1 LPWPLLPSETPVQAL
16 IVEDNQLALDLM
28 AGLREQ
34 GIWVPAIRPPT
45 VPKGTARLRISL
57 SAAHSIEQVDQLA
70 GALQALAAN
79 HAGADSRR
87 ISRSTVG

>member
-1 LPWPLLPSETPVQAL
+1 VQAL

-45 VPKGTARLRISL
+45 VPKDTARLRISL
-57 SAAHSIEQVDQLA
+57 SAAHSIEQIDQLVK
-70 GALQALAAN
+70 ALHVLADN
-79 HAGADSRR
+79 HVRNTIA
-87 ISRSTVG
+87 

>member
-1 LPWPLLPSETPVQAL
+1 L

-57 SAAHSIEQVDQLA
+57 SAAHSIEQIDQLVS
-70 GALQALAAN
+70 ALHVLADNYGRNKIA
-79 HAGADSRR
+79 
-87 ISRSTVG
+87 